1 MYVPLIHRWV
11 LSRQQLMPPFV
22 RCKRVRNASA
32 AAPCLLAVDRGNG
45 IHIAGH
51 RNRHGTG
58 FCAQLPLTH
67 GPASTCNTGHL
78 FAQEVALKTNV
89 SIALGDTNWDW
100 FKRMELGSK
109 VWGNL
114 LANSSSGFLSDT
126 TWRPKQHLAP
136 PFDTAPVSR
145 PLLESAVERF
155 PEWRGCWGCVH
166 NDSDTHCCSGRGDCR
181 MGLCMCRDGAFGM
194 DCAHEAEAR
203 STQAGTTVEPAAEA
217 ATQGLRIYV
226 HEMPF
231 ELGQTWLASVP
242 ASPRLWSPM
251 CAHLQ
256 CCGPYPLTPA
266 LLAPP
271 AVHTYADGM
280 DERWNDRGDPIYSAE
295 WRFLHSLLRDPTV
308 RTLDPHAA
316 DLFFVPLLTS
326 YGLTS
331 NTGCPSPDVQVAVHH
346 LQRTMPYFWQR
357 HGGADHVFFAT
368 GDKGF
373 CNMNSVPKQLA
384 ANPIF
389 VSHFG
394 LLGDFDAMS
403 AFERLPAK
411 FDKPTRTLK
420 QQLKNGEWIFAPH
433 KDVVVPGVT

>member
-1 MYVPLIHRWV
+1 
-11 LSRQQLMPPFV
+11 MPPFV

-78 FAQEVALKTNV
+78 FAQEVAFKTNV
-89 SIALGDTNWDW
+89 SIARGDTNWDW

-114 LANSSSGFLSDT
+114 LANSSGFLSDT

-136 PFDTAPVSR
+136 PFDTAPVNR
-145 PLLESAVERF
+145 PLLESAVKRF

-203 STQAGTTVEPAAEA
+203 STQAGTALEPAPAEA

-231 ELGQTWLASVP
+231 ELGQTWLASV
-242 ASPRLWSPM
+242 ARL
-251 CAHLQ
+251 
-256 CCGPYPLTPA
+256 T
-266 LLAPP
+266 APG
-271 AVHTYADGM
+271 ARCVHTYDAVV
-280 DERWNDRGDPIYSAE
+280 
-295 WRFLHSLLRDPTV
+295 H
-308 RTLDPHAA
+308 TL
-316 DLFFVPLLTS
+316 
-326 YGLTS
+326 
-331 NTGCPSPDVQVAVHH
+331 
-346 LQRTMPYFWQR
+346 
-357 HGGADHVFFAT
+357 
-368 GDKGF
+368 
-373 CNMNSVPKQLA
+373 
-384 ANPIF
+384 
-389 VSHFG
+389 
-394 LLGDFDAMS
+394 
-403 AFERLPAK
+403 
-411 FDKPTRTLK
+411 
-420 QQLKNGEWIFAPH
+420 
-433 KDVVVPGVT
+433 

>member
-1 MYVPLIHRWV
+1 MYVPLTHRWV

-78 FAQEVALKTNV
+78 FAQEVAFKTNV
-89 SIALGDTNWDW
+89 SIAHGDTNWDW

-114 LANSSSGFLSDT
+114 LANSSGFLSDT

-136 PFDTAPVSR
+136 PFDTAPVNR
-145 PLLESAVERF
+145 PLLESAVKRF

-203 STQAGTTVEPAAEA
+203 STQAGTALEPAPAEA

-231 ELGQTWLASVP
+231 ELGQTWLASV
-242 ASPRLWSPM
+242 ARL
-251 CAHLQ
+251 
-256 CCGPYPLTPA
+256 T
-266 LLAPP
+266 APG
-271 AVHTYADGM
+271 ARCVHTYDAVV
-280 DERWNDRGDPIYSAE
+280 
-295 WRFLHSLLRDPTV
+295 H
-308 RTLDPHAA
+308 TL
-316 DLFFVPLLTS
+316 
-326 YGLTS
+326 
-331 NTGCPSPDVQVAVHH
+331 
-346 LQRTMPYFWQR
+346 
-357 HGGADHVFFAT
+357 
-368 GDKGF
+368 
-373 CNMNSVPKQLA
+373 
-384 ANPIF
+384 
-389 VSHFG
+389 
-394 LLGDFDAMS
+394 
-403 AFERLPAK
+403 
-411 FDKPTRTLK
+411 
-420 QQLKNGEWIFAPH
+420 
-433 KDVVVPGVT
+433 